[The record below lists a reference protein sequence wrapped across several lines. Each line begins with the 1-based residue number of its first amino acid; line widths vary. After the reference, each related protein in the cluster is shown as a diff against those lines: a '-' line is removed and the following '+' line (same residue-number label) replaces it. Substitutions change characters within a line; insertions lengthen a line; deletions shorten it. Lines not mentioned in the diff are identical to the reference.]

1 MPKFKCDLKNAQGNS
16 VKQTIIAES
25 VRDARDKVRESG
37 FSIVSIKEQADGF
50 SLAKFFLS
58 IKKITVKDK
67 AIFSRQLATLVN
79 AGVSIVRGL
88 GVLTDQCENPK
99 LKVALKEILEDVQ
112 QGANLSDAMRKHP
125 QCFDKLYCAMV
136 EAGEA
141 GGVLDDVLQR
151 LAKLLEDSAR
161 LNNQIKSAMTYPV
174 TVSILAVLIFVGMC
188 VFILPTFEGVFK
200 QLGGELPAFTQILVN
215 ISNFLRSPQVI
226 LIPIAFFIF
235 SFIYAYIYSTP
246 PGKLYLDGFY
256 LKLPLFGD
264 LLRKTAVARFSRTFG
279 SLSRAGVPILGALEI
294 TGETAGNQVLTNA
307 LTTARQVVREGG
319 QIAPAIEKENV
330 FPVMAIQMI
339 TIGEET
345 GELDKMLTKVADFYE
360 NEVEEAVKA
369 LTSIMEPIMIVVLG
383 GMVGSILVGM
393 YLPIFSIV
401 DKIK

>member
-1 MPKFKCDLKNAQGNS
+1 MPKFKCDLRNSQGIP

-25 VRDARDKVRESG
+25 VKEARDKMRAQG
-37 FSIVSIKEQADGF
+37 FSIVEIKEVAEGF
-50 SLAKFFLS
+50 SLEKLS
-58 IKKITVKDK
+58 MSMKKVTVKDK

-99 LKVALKEILEDVQ
+99 LKVALRGILDDVQ
-112 QGANLSDAMRKHP
+112 QGASLSDAMRKHP
-125 QCFDKLYCAMV
+125 DSFDKLYCAMV

-141 GGVLDDVLQR
+141 GGVLDDVLGR

-174 TVSILAVLIFVGMC
+174 TVSILAVAIFVGMC

-200 QLGGELPAFTQILVN
+200 QLGGELPVFTQILVN

-226 LIPIAFFIF
+226 IIPIAIFIF
-235 SFIYAYIYSTP
+235 GFIYGYIYSTP
-246 PGKLYLDGFY
+246 PGKLYLDGVY

-307 LTTARQVVREGG
+307 LTSARQVVREGG
-319 QIAPAIEKENV
+319 QISPAIEKENI

-345 GELDKMLTKVADFYE
+345 GELDKMLMKVADFYE

-393 YLPIFSIV
+393 YLPIFSIM
-401 DKIK
+401 DQIK

>member
-1 MPKFKCDLKNAQGNS
+1 MPKFKCDLKNAQGIS

-25 VRDARDKVRESG
+25 IREARDKMREQG
-37 FSIVSIKEQADGF
+37 FSIVTIKEVADGF
-50 SLAKFFLS
+50 SLEKLTMS
-58 IKKITVKDK
+58 IKKVSVKDK

-99 LKVALKEILEDVQ
+99 LKVALKDILADVQ

-125 QCFDKLYCAMV
+125 ECFDNLYCAMV

-141 GGVLDDVLQR
+141 GGVLDDVLGR

-200 QLGGELPAFTQILVN
+200 QLGGELPTFTQILVN
-215 ISNFLRSPQVI
+215 ISLFLRSPQVLI
-226 LIPIAFFIF
+226 IPIAIF
-235 SFIYAYIYSTP
+235 AFGFVYRFIYSTP
-246 PGKLYLDGFY
+246 AGRLYLDGLF

-307 LTTARQVVREGG
+307 LTAARQVVREGG

-345 GELDKMLTKVADFYE
+345 GELDKMLMKVADFYE

-393 YLPIFSIV
+393 YLPIFSIM

>member
-1 MPKFKCDLKNAQGNS
+1 MPKYKCELKNAQGIT
-16 VKQTIIAES
+16 VKQTIIAENP
-25 VRDARDKVRESG
+25 REARDKMRQQG
-37 FSIVSIKEQADGF
+37 FSIVEIKEVADGF
-50 SLAKFFLS
+50 SLEKLS
-58 IKKITVKDK
+58 MSMKKVTVKDQ

-99 LKVALKEILEDVQ
+99 LKVALKSILEDVQ

-125 QCFDKLYCAMV
+125 ESFDKLYCAMV
-136 EAGEA
+136 QAGEA

-151 LAKLLEDSAR
+151 LAKLLEDSAK

-200 QLGGELPAFTQILVN
+200 QLGGELPVFTQVLVN
-215 ISNFLRSPQVI
+215 ISNFLRSPSVI
-226 LIPIAFFIF
+226 IIPIAIFIF
-235 SFIYAYIYSTP
+235 GFIYSFIYSTP
-246 PGKLYLDGFY
+246 AGKLYLDGLF

-307 LTTARQVVREGG
+307 LTSARQVVREGG

-345 GELDKMLTKVADFYE
+345 GELDKMLMKVADFYE

-393 YLPIFSIV
+393 YLPIFSIM
-401 DKIK
+401 DQIK

>member
-1 MPKFKCDLKNAQGNS
+1 MPKFKCDLRNTQGNV
-16 VKQTIIAES
+16 VKQTIIAET
-25 VRDARDKVRESG
+25 VREARDRMREQG
-37 FSIVSIKEQADGF
+37 FSIVEIKQVADGF
-50 SLAKFFLS
+50 SFEKLAMSFTKV
-58 IKKITVKDK
+58 TVKDQ

-99 LKVALKEILEDVQ
+99 LKVALKDILDDVQ

-125 QCFDKLYCAMV
+125 ESFDKLYCAMV
-136 EAGEA
+136 QAGEA

-151 LAKLLEDSAR
+151 LAKLLEDTAK

-174 TVSILAVLIFVGMC
+174 TVSILAILIFVGMC

-200 QLGGELPAFTQILVN
+200 QLGGELPLFTQILVN
-215 ISNFLRSPQVI
+215 ISNFLRSPSV
-226 LIPIAFFIF
+226 LIIPVAFFIF
-235 SFIYAYIYSTP
+235 SAVYAAIYKTP
-246 PGKLYLDGFY
+246 AGKLYLDGLF

-307 LTTARQVVREGG
+307 LTSARQVVREGG

-345 GELDKMLTKVADFYE
+345 GELDKMLMKVADFYE

-369 LTSIMEPIMIVVLG
+369 LTSIMEPIMIMVLG

-393 YLPIFSIV
+393 YLPIFSIM
-401 DKIK
+401 DQIK